1 VCLNFAIIGLIYANA
16 RPNGAVPLKYQNI
29 NKMKAN
35 KVWFITGASKGFG
48 LSLVKQLLSAGQPVA
63 ATSRNIDDLIKAV
76 GSSPAHFLPLQVDL
90 ANEASVAT
98 AIDET
103 NELFG
108 TIDVVVNNAGYGI
121 GGSIEELTDE
131 ETRDSFDVN
140 VFGTLNVIRK
150 VMPYLRK
157 QQLGHI
163 INLSSIAGIAPGTGW
178 AIYAATKFA
187 VVGLSEV
194 LAEDVKQFGIKVTV
208 VAPGAFRTSFLT
220 PDSLIMTKN
229 PINEYA
235 DVRASHTRYL
245 QMDGNQAGDPEK
257 AAKAIIDIAHE
268 QYAPLYLL
276 LGTDAYERAMHKLE
290 YLDKEFRLNEELSKS
305 MAYQG

>member
-1 VCLNFAIIGLIYANA
+1 
-16 RPNGAVPLKYQNI
+16 
-29 NKMKAN
+29 MKTN

-63 ATSRNIDDLIKAV
+63 ATSRNIDELIEAV
-76 GSSPAHFLPLQVDL
+76 GSTSAHFLPLQVNL

-98 AIDET
+98 ALHET

-108 TIDVVVNNAGYGI
+108 KIDVVVNNAGYGI

-131 ETRDSFDVN
+131 ETRNSFDVN

-157 QQLGHI
+157 QQFGHI

-178 AIYAATKFA
+178 AIYAASKFA

-194 LAEDVKQFGIKVTV
+194 LADDVRSFGIKVTV
-208 VAPGAFRTSFLT
+208 VAPGAFRTSFLSAG
-220 PDSLIMTKN
+220 SLFMTQN
-229 PINEYA
+229 PINEYQA
-235 DVRASHTRYL
+235 VRDSHARYL

-257 AAKAIIDIAHE
+257 AAKAMIELAHE
-268 QYAPLYLL
+268 TNPPVYLL
-276 LGTDAYERAMHKLE
+276 LGSDAYERAMRKLE
-290 YLDKEFRLNEELSKS
+290 YLDKEFRLNEEISRS